1 MIDTITERYG
11 ERRYSE
17 YELPYGPADRSLY
30 FPWLLVT
37 VQSSIFEAH
46 HQLRAGMAMALVSG
60 KDWTGYDNGIF
71 GLAVDCTLARLFVSC
86 IDISDREAGPRY
98 LSKKLQAFG
107 LSQGVHV
114 KGLQGILVKIHIWGI
129 RSEDND
135 LGSATPPQTRKSISY
150 LEARHLSVRRS
161 GIQNKMASF
170 KVNGNFAKD
179 FVIAIAVAAV
189 VTVVVLTIICV
200 LAQCGPRIFGRVT
213 RRENWFGPRIEEGTQ
228 QELPLPAQRI
238 FVNDTGDLS
247 APQCRGTM
255 TSLRSYQRLRKTWAR
270 KESDTISGVRNA
282 GSD

>member
-1 MIDTITERYG
+1 MKVEHVLGLNRNWLRTMIDTITERYG

-129 RSEDND
+129 RVRKTKLESKIKCKVTEGISCGSSVSRD
-135 LGSATPPQTRKSISY
+135 LPGEQEIWLKDKLGMHKPAVLRHDACTILSTRTGRKS
-150 LEARHLSVRRS
+150 
-161 GIQNKMASF
+161 
-170 KVNGNFAKD
+170 
-179 FVIAIAVAAV
+179 
-189 VTVVVLTIICV
+189 CV
-200 LAQCGPRIFGRVT
+200 H
-213 RRENWFGPRIEEGTQ
+213 
-228 QELPLPAQRI
+228 
-238 FVNDTGDLS
+238 
-247 APQCRGTM
+247 
-255 TSLRSYQRLRKTWAR
+255 
-270 KESDTISGVRNA
+270 
-282 GSD
+282 